1 MSADIINKIKILM
14 VLGNTRMGGV
24 QALIL
29 NILRNIDLNKFH
41 IDFAINFYAES
52 NGIED
57 ECRKYGC
64 KFYILPYFK
73 IYNYMSYKRNWTK
86 FLKQHNYDIV
96 YAHSTNSASIF
107 LKIAKRLEMKTISHS
122 HSAGF
127 RGGIIERMAK
137 KYFARGVGEVSDYW
151 FACSDKAAIRL
162 YGKDYANYKHYY
174 AIPNAIDAAKYLFNN
189 DIRTRIRKQYG
200 IGDETML
207 YGHVGTFS
215 TPKNHKF
222 LIEIFEN
229 ILKLHPNSA
238 LICCGAGA
246 LQPAI
251 ANMAKENNI
260 SDKVIFAGVVNNVNE
275 IMMGMDAFI
284 FPSLFEGFPVS
295 ILEAQA
301 AGLSITMSDV
311 ITTEVDLT
319 NLVHRCNLE
328 ETAETWASRIINNS
342 TPTNRSYYNDIVANS
357 EYNIKKTVKKFEKL
371 YEELVKSK

>member
-1 MSADIINKIKILM
+1 
-14 VLGNTRMGGV
+14 MGGV

-29 NILRNIDLNKFH
+29 NIMRNIDLKRFH

-52 NGIED
+52 DGIED

-73 IYNYMSYKRNWTK
+73 IYNYLSYKRSWTK
-86 FLKQHNYDIV
+86 FLKLYNYDIV

-107 LKIAKRLEMKTISHS
+107 LKIAKKFGIKTISHS

-127 RGGIIERMAK
+127 RGGFIERFAK
-137 KYFARGVGEVSDYW
+137 KYFAKGVGKVSDYW
-151 FACSDKAAIRL
+151 FACSDKAALRL
-162 YGKDYANYKHYY
+162 YGNDYANYKHFY
-174 AIPNAIDAAKYLFNN
+174 AIPNAIDVKKYFFNYS
-189 DIRTRIRKQYG
+189 IRRKIRDEYG
-200 IGDETML
+200 IGENTTL

-229 ILKLHPNSA
+229 ILKKQPDSA

-246 LQPAI
+246 LRPLI
-251 ANMAKENNI
+251 ANMANEKNI

-275 IMMGMDAFI
+275 VMMGMDAFI

-301 AGLSITMSDV
+301 AGLSVTMSDV
-311 ITTEVDLT
+311 ITSEVDMT
-319 NLVHRCNLE
+319 DLVHRCSLTE
-328 ETAETWASRIINNS
+328 SAEVWASRIISNS
-342 TPTNRSYYNDIVANS
+342 MPLNRESYNDIVANS
-357 EYNIKKTVKKFEKL
+357 EYDIKKTVKKFENL
-371 YEELVKSK
+371 FEELIKLDN

>member
-1 MSADIINKIKILM
+1 MSGAKRNKINILM

-29 NILRNIDLNKFH
+29 NIIRNIDLNRFH

-52 NGIED
+52 DGIED

-73 IYNYMSYKRNWTK
+73 IYNYLSYKHSWTK
-86 FLKQHNYDIV
+86 FLKQHNHDIV

-107 LKIAKRLEMKTISHS
+107 LKIAKKLGIKTISHS

-127 RGGIIERMAK
+127 RGSFIERLAK
-137 KYFARGVGEVSDYW
+137 KFFAKGVGNVSDYW

-162 YGKDYANYKHYY
+162 YGNDYANYKYFY
-174 AIPNAIDAAKYLFNN
+174 AIPNAIDVKKYLFN
-189 DIRTRIRKQYG
+189 DSIRKKIRNKYG
-200 IGDETML
+200 IGEGTVL

-222 LIEIFEN
+222 LIEIFER
-229 ILKLHPNSA
+229 ILQKQPNST

-246 LQPAI
+246 LQPI
-251 ANMAKENNI
+251 IENIIEEKNI

-275 IMMGMDAFI
+275 VMMGMDAFI

-301 AGLSITMSDV
+301 TGLSVTMSDV
-311 ITTEVDLT
+311 ITSEVDMT
-319 NLVHRCNLE
+319 NLVQRCNLE
-328 ETAETWASRIINNS
+328 ESPEAWASKIISNQTYKKDRIC
-342 TPTNRSYYNDIVANS
+342 YNKIVADS
-357 EYNIKKTVKKFEKL
+357 GYDITKTVKRFENL
-371 YEELVKSK
+371 FEELIKQ

>member
-1 MSADIINKIKILM
+1 MSVDKMKKIKILM

-29 NILRNIDLNKFH
+29 NILRNIDLNRFH
-41 IDFAINFYAES
+41 IDFAINFYAEF

-73 IYNYMSYKRNWTK
+73 IYNYLWYKRNWTK
-86 FLKQHNYDIV
+86 FLNQHNYDIV

-107 LKIAKRLEMKTISHS
+107 LKIAKKLGMKTISHS
-122 HSAGF
+122 HSTGF

-137 KYFARGVGEVSDYW
+137 KYFAKGVGEVSDYW

-162 YGKDYANYKHYY
+162 YGKDYTNYKHYY
-174 AIPNAIDAAKYLFNN
+174 AIPNAIDVKKYIFNN
-189 DIRTRIRKQYG
+189 DIRKKIRGQYG
-200 IGDETML
+200 IADKTIL

-229 ILKLHPNSA
+229 ILKKQPNSA

-251 ANMAKENNI
+251 ANMAKEKNI

-284 FPSLFEGFPVS
+284 FPSLFEGFGVS

-301 AGLSITMSDV
+301 AGLPVTMSD
-311 ITTEVDLT
+311 IIPSEVDLT
-319 NLVHRCNLE
+319 DLIRRCNLTE
-328 ETAETWASRIINNS
+328 SAEVWASKIIAN
-342 TPTNRSYYNDIVANS
+342 TIPINRTIYNDIVANS